1 MSTAQPIEDGNLPAA
16 RQRLGNAISALID
29 DKPHTIQ
36 HDTQG
41 TRVEWV
47 QSLYTQLADAVHTGP
62 GQDGAYLGVP
72 ASKPPLWTEAA
83 DILRDIDKTIRK
95 WQPDPGIF
103 DGDLTNENPPTP
115 ETIRRLRT
123 IDTQRWRPQDANQ
136 LEQWAHR
143 LEKWANQIRDEL
155 IDPESRKTLND
166 PCPACD
172 VKTVYRMVDG
182 ENVRQPALRITTER
196 CWCLNCGADW
206 IFPGHLAHLCRLL
219 GYELPPGVLE

>member
-115 ETIRRLRT
+115 KQSADSAPSTPNGGDPKTPTNSNSGRTDSKSGPTKSETNSST
-123 IDTQRWRPQDANQ
+123 PNPGKPST
-136 LEQWAHR
+136 
-143 LEKWANQIRDEL
+143 
-155 IDPESRKTLND
+155 T
-166 PCPACD
+166 PA
-172 VKTVYRMVDG
+172 
-182 ENVRQPALRITTER
+182 QPAT
-196 CWCLNCGADW
+196 
-206 IFPGHLAHLCRLL
+206 
-219 GYELPPGVLE
+219 